1 MSVNAATTVSIP
13 PSFASARRSSRESI
27 PALPQGPPGR
37 SALTARSYVR
47 GDLVLLEGADRPL
60 VLVLRRD
67 QVPDPEDE
75 WDQDRERR
83 VVHEARVE
91 VLVPWQPAGCIRQ
104 VEGED
109 DDDDED
115 DRQNVDELVA
125 AAQRPRSRLE
135 VVASPEPQIDG
146 NDVREVE

>member
-1 MSVNAATTVSIP
+1 MSVNAATTVSMV

-27 PALPQGPPGR
+27 PALPPGPPGR

-91 VLVPWQPAGCIRQ
+91 ILVPRQPARGVRQ
-104 VEGED
+104 VEGEH

-115 DRQNVDELVA
+115 DRQDVDQLVA
-125 AAQRPRSRLE
+125 AAQRPRPGPE
-135 VVASPEPQIDG
+135 V
-146 NDVREVE
+146 